1 MRALGAP
8 ARRALATPPPRLPHA
23 TRAACRAVCAAAAP
37 LPRWARFSP
46 APSRV
51 ASSASAS
58 ATSDVLVLLVGWLG
72 CRREYLDRYEALYR
86 SRGLATLA
94 LLPPVSATLV
104 PPLADR
110 ACRALLA
117 ARPGATLAP
126 EGQQRTLLHVAS
138 NGGFLFLSQLLRA
151 ARQPGAVPPADA
163 DAAAQLVASARGL
176 LLDCA
181 PVVLTPEVVARALA
195 ALARRGAASNLPP
208 SPPATAAARAYLAAG
223 PVRRRLAEL
232 HAAWGAGGDFGRTL
246 PYGAAPMQPLPP
258 ALRVPTA
265 CLYSAT
271 DVLVPPQDVQ
281 DWSKARAAASCPP
294 PQLTLFQDA
303 PHVELLRREPA
314 QYDAAVGRWLDDA
327 LSHEP

>member
-1 MRALGAP
+1 MRALEP
-8 ARRALATPPPRLPHA
+8 ARRALAAPPRRQPRA
-23 TRAACRAVCAAAAP
+23 TRAACRIAAAAAAP
-37 LPRWARFSP
+37 LPRWAHFSP
-46 APSRV
+46 APV

-58 ATSDVLVLLVGWLG
+58 AASTSDVLVLLVGWLG

-94 LLPPVSATLV
+94 LLPPVSATLA

-117 ARPGATLAP
+117 ARPGATLRP
-126 EGQQRTLLHVAS
+126 GQRTLLHVAS

-151 ARQPGAVPPADA
+151 ARQPGAVPSDDA
-163 DAAAQLVASARGL
+163 AAAAQLVASARGL

-195 ALARRGAASNLPP
+195 ALARRGAASDLPP
-208 SPPATAAARAYLAAG
+208 SPPATAAARAYLAAS

-246 PYGAAPMQPLPP
+246 PYGVSSAAPQPLPP

-265 CLYSAT
+265 CLYSAA

-281 DWSKARAAASCPP
+281 DWSSARAAAGCPP

-303 PHVELLRREPA
+303 PHVELLRREPG
-314 QYDAAVGRWLDDA
+314 QYDAAVGRWLDEA
-327 LSHEP
+327 LTHEP